1 MCRPL
6 PGWHLAVQLGGS
18 AEGREVGWKVQAGEP
33 GRGRRADAAW
43 SKHTKNFVRHL
54 PPCTPPPTAESAL
67 EQSCEAR
74 KGVPQAS
81 EAAVDAP
88 CAVGRRSWYS
98 LWGGGRYSSRLPHVA
113 VACRAWGPAPRA
125 SPRVQL
131 LLCCALCH
139 HASAPLP
146 ASSSSA
152 LSQPAGPLFL
162 LQGSP
167 FPVFPSMGQ
176 ARPRPQALGHL
187 GQPVPWE
194 AQQWLGCWLF
204 RPRQP
209 QLWLLPSHLSDG
221 KATSLGEVPD
231 WHCARSSESS
241 QENFICFLKS
251 FAFLKGIM

>member
-167 FPVFPSMGQ
+167 FPVFPSKGRRGPDLRRWAISASRFRGRLSSGWAAGSSVPASPSSGYSQ
-176 ARPRPQALGHL
+176 VTCQTGRPLASVRCLTGTVRGLVNHL
-187 GQPVPWE
+187 
-194 AQQWLGCWLF
+194 
-204 RPRQP
+204 RRI
-209 QLWLLPSHLSDG
+209 SY
-221 KATSLGEVPD
+221 
-231 WHCARSSESS
+231 
-241 QENFICFLKS
+241 
-251 FAFLKGIM
+251 AF